1 MNFKEEK
8 INDELTEELKL
19 LRFKSKLSQEDVAKM
34 LKISRNSYNN
44 YENNPLKITL
54 EILLKLSEILGY
66 DLYNF
71 FYTICCTQQQN
82 NELTQE
88 LDELSEELDKEEN

>member
-54 EILLKLSEILGY
+54 EFLLKLSEILGY

-88 LDELSEELDKEEN
+88 LDELSEELDKEED